1 MKANGEHQLSN
12 SFSDNSG
19 EHQYESD
26 DCGTKAI
33 KQLHEISPNPSDRN
47 LNRTASK
54 TSSRHETRKHHEQL
68 AYLNEKISIGSLN
81 GGGLIKGL
89 SAEQLDLCS
98 SDGDGP

>member
-1 MKANGEHQLSN
+1 MKAYEEHQLSN

-54 TSSRHETRKHHEQL
+54 T
-68 AYLNEKISIGSLN
+68 
-81 GGGLIKGL
+81 
-89 SAEQLDLCS
+89 
-98 SDGDGP
+98 